1 MFLKID
7 AHQHFWQYHP
17 DAFGWITEEMAVIRR
32 DFLPADLKPELDAA
46 GYGGCVAVQA
56 PQTEAETEFLLG
68 LAARHD
74 FVKGVVGWV
83 DLRAANA
90 GERLA
95 YFAQFPKLAGVRHI
109 VQAEPDD
116 QFLLD
121 PDFGRGV
128 GLLRQFGLTYD
139 ILIYP
144 RHLPAAA
151 EFAARFPDQPFV
163 LDHLA
168 KPFIK
173 DHELEPWA
181 RHLRELARRENVYC
195 KLSGMVTE
203 ADWLVWDRD
212 DLTPYLDVALE
223 AFGPN
228 RLMIG
233 SDWPVCKVAAGYG
246 EVMQLVEEYVAKLSP
261 AEQAG
266 ILGENAVRFYGLKP

>member
-1 MFLKID
+1 MSLKID
-7 AHQHFWQYHP
+7 SHQHFWHYTP
-17 DAFGWITEEMAVIRR
+17 EAFGWINEEMAAIRR
-32 DFLPADLKPELDAA
+32 DFLPEDLKPELDRA
-46 GYGGCVAVQA
+46 GYDGCVAVQA
-56 PQTEAETEFLLG
+56 PQTEAETEFLLS
-68 LAARHD
+68 LAAQHG
-74 FVKGVVGWV
+74 FIKGVVGWV

-95 YFAQFPKLAGVRHI
+95 YFSKFPKLVGVRHV
-109 VQAEPDD
+109 VQDEPDD
-116 QFLLD
+116 SFLLD
-121 PDFGRGV
+121 PDFGRGI
-128 GLLRQFGLTYD
+128 GLLGQFGLTYD

-144 RHLPAAA
+144 RHLPVTT

-181 RHLRELARRENVYC
+181 KHLRELARRENVHC

-212 DLTPYLDVALE
+212 DFTPYLDVALE
-223 AFGPN
+223 AFGPG

-246 EVMQLVEEYVAKLSP
+246 EVMQLVEEYIARLSP

-266 ILGENAVRFYGLKP
+266 VLGENAIRFYGL